1 MTGVLVV
8 EDQQVLASA
17 LAIAINAQPD
27 LECIAAVSTVETA
40 LETMAV
46 QVPDVV
52 LMDVQL
58 PGTDGIEGTR
68 LIKEAY
74 PEVSV
79 LILTAGAT
87 PERLAAA
94 TAAGAAGFLA
104 KDSSFADI
112 LAVIRSPA
120 QGTMTIQ
127 GTALKGLLDERRT
140 DRDRTWQGGA
150 ELAEGTPRGHEPEG
164 TRLTTR
170 EREVLDLMAEGLDSR
185 AIADFLVVSLHTVR
199 GHIKNIMMKLGAH
212 TQLEAVVMA
221 NRAGLLHREAQPSS
235 PSGA

>member
-27 LECIAAVSTVETA
+27 LECVAAVSTVEA
-40 LETMAV
+40 AMETMAA
-46 QVPDVV
+46 QVPEVV

-68 LIKEAY
+68 LIKKAY

-127 GTALKGLLDERRT
+127 GTALRRLLDERRP
-140 DRDRTWQGGA
+140 DRTWQAGA
-150 ELAEGTPRGHEPEG
+150 ELAEGTPRGHEPAG

-170 EREVLDLMAEGLDSR
+170 EREVLDLMGEGLDSR
-185 AIADFLVVSLHTVR
+185 AIADSLVVSLHTVR
-199 GHIKNIMMKLGAH
+199 GHIKSIMMKLGAH

-221 NRAGLLHREAQPSS
+221 SRAGLLRREAQPSW
-235 PSGA
+235 PSGS

>member
-17 LAIAINAQPD
+17 LAIAISAQPD
-27 LECIAAVSTVETA
+27 LECIAAVSTVQAA
-40 LETMAV
+40 LETMAA
-46 QVPDVV
+46 QVPEVV

-68 LIKEAY
+68 RIKEAY
-74 PEVSV
+74 PEVNV

-127 GTALKGLLDERRT
+127 GTALKGLVDERRP
-140 DRDRTWQGGA
+140 DRRWQAGA

-170 EREVLDLMAEGLDSR
+170 EREVLDLMGEGLDSR
-185 AIADFLVVSLHTVR
+185 AIADSLVVSLHTVR

-221 NRAGLLHREAQPSS
+221 NRAGLLHRQAQPSS

>member
-27 LECIAAVSTVETA
+27 LECVAAVSTVEA
-40 LETMAV
+40 AMETMAAR
-46 QVPDVV
+46 VPEVV

-74 PEVSV
+74 PAASV

-127 GTALKGLLDERRT
+127 GTALRRLLDERRP
-140 DRDRTWQGGA
+140 DRTWQAGA

-170 EREVLDLMAEGLDSR
+170 EREVLDLMGEGLDSR
-185 AIADFLVVSLHTVR
+185 AIADSLVVSLHTVR
-199 GHIKNIMMKLGAH
+199 GHIKSIMMKLGAH

-221 NRAGLLHREAQPSS
+221 SRAGLLRREAQPSG
-235 PSGA
+235 PSGS

>member
-27 LECIAAVSTVETA
+27 LECIAAVSTVEAA
-40 LETMAV
+40 LETMAA
-46 QVPDVV
+46 QVPEVV

-127 GTALKGLLDERRT
+127 GTALRGLLDERRP
-140 DRDRTWQGGA
+140 DRAWQAGA
-150 ELAEGTPRGHEPEG
+150 ELAEGTPRGHQPEG

-185 AIADFLVVSLHTVR
+185 AIADSLVVSLHTVR

-212 TQLEAVVMA
+212 TQLEAVVVA
-221 NRAGLLHREAQPSS
+221 SRAGLVHREAQPSR

>member
-17 LAIAINAQPD
+17 LAIAISAQPD
-27 LECIAAVSTVETA
+27 LECIAAVSTVQAA
-40 LETMAV
+40 LETMAA
-46 QVPDVV
+46 QVPEVV

-74 PEVSV
+74 PEVNV

-112 LAVIRSPA
+112 LAIIRSPA

-127 GTALKGLLDERRT
+127 GTALKGLVDERRP
-140 DRDRTWQGGA
+140 DRHWQAGA

-170 EREVLDLMAEGLDSR
+170 EREVLDLMGEGLDSR
-185 AIADFLVVSLHTVR
+185 AIADSLVVSLHTVR

>member
-27 LECIAAVSTVETA
+27 LECIAAVSTVEA
-40 LETMAV
+40 AMETVAA
-46 QVPDVV
+46 QVPEVV

-127 GTALKGLLDERRT
+127 GTALKGLLDERRP
-140 DRDRTWQGGA
+140 DRTWQAGA
-150 ELAEGTPRGHEPEG
+150 ELAEGTPRGYEPEG

-170 EREVLDLMAEGLDSR
+170 EREVLDLMGEGLDSR
-185 AIADFLVVSLHTVR
+185 AIADSLVVSLHTVR

-212 TQLEAVVMA
+212 TQLEAVVVA
-221 NRAGLLHREAQPSS
+221 SRAGLLHREAQPSG
-235 PSGA
+235 PSGS